1 MNMPLIV
8 QGGGDSR
15 AARPGGPV
23 DARLEGRV
31 ALADGGVSIALE
43 CIDLHGSNARVRQAP
58 SFCSVVKSAG
68 VACPT
73 CCERHAGDW
82 ALPSSIFR
90 GIQPLTLASTKH
102 TSFP

>member
-43 CIDLHGSNARVRQAP
+43 CIDLHGSNAGVRRAP

-68 VACPT
+68 VAC
-73 CCERHAGDW
+73 RHAVNVMQETGHFH
-82 ALPSSIFR
+82 LVYLEESSPSR
-90 GIQPLTLASTKH
+90 
-102 TSFP
+102 